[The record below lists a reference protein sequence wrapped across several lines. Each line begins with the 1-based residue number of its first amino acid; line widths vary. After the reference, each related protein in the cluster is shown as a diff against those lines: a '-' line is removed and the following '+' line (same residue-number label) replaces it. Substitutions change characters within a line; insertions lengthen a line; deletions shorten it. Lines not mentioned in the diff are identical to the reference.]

1 MAQNLIHDG
10 TFDYTDSWITYTSYS
25 DNKIEFL
32 STGGQGGGCAK
43 LTVRSTGDPGLCS
56 LSQNV
61 YLTPGATYALKFDV
75 KREEDIDLW
84 VQIASANVYNGPSL
98 KPLLTSNDPFYKNVV
113 QKFTMP
119 EASYGETSFLT
130 RVSIIA
136 GSAGGAVWID
146 NVDLTLE
153 SHVINPS
160 TPDYSNCYVESTA
173 YKYSELNLES
183 DHTYALDKGS
193 TVGLYE
199 ISNDH
204 FIECRDNG
212 QWFVERKCVNTAKSN
227 KTSTRN
233 AANMFG
239 DTTLKYESPAP
250 EQGKVYNLQ
259 WTLNRLGYN
268 CGTVD
273 GKFGKGVDSAVRA
286 FQKNAGLT
294 VDGKVGSGTKA
305 ALIAALDALDS

>member
-10 TFDYTDSWITYTSYS
+10 TFDYTDSWLTYTSYS

-32 STGGQGGGCAK
+32 STGGQGGGCVK

-61 YLTPGATYALKFDV
+61 YLTPGVTYALKFDV
-75 KREEDIDLW
+75 KREGDIDLW

-146 NVDLTLE
+146 NVELTLE

-193 TVGLYE
+193 ILPDPPLGSGRIAVAAGGADDAEGLDFLRFAFAH
-199 ISNDH
+199 SH
-204 FIECRDNG
+204 G
-212 QWFVERKCVNTAKSN
+212 AERKNHAQCQNQFFMGIPPFDVCSHRSARWNHPLMAPIITPLAKKRCTKGKMTRIGSVEITMTAY
-227 KTSTRN
+227 
-233 AANMFG
+233 F
-239 DTTLKYESPAP
+239 SPIRAIM
-250 EQGKVYNLQ
+250 
-259 WTLNRLGYN
+259 R
-268 CGTVD
+268 
-273 GKFGKGVDSAVRA
+273 SA
-286 FQKNAGLT
+286 
-294 VDGKVGSGTKA
+294 
-305 ALIAALDALDS
+305 